1 MLNKCSKIGFWVC
14 MLVLLI
20 LLCTWRHM
28 HDPLPTAS
36 AARTQQ
42 AVVTPATTAEGAPD
56 QDRDGLSD
64 ADEIKAGLNPALS
77 DTDADGKKDGTEGLE
92 ADRDHD
98 GIIDAL
104 ESALD
109 DSDLDGVPD
118 ELDAENTNPDND
130 SDGDR
135 YGNALEKAEGTNPL
149 DARSMPADRDKD
161 GIPDNIDA
169 DKKPISF
176 VVTKHGSH
184 VRIKGTF
191 ANLPQIQTLKS
202 ALKQKGIVVDNG
214 VMMQDKYLEGRD
226 AVLIAQELIPE
237 FLLLYRNG
245 TFSYKEGAFEL
256 NGEVGSEADKKTM
269 DAFLSEHAGLVH
281 YINITRI
288 VKASENPQGAEG
300 QSVPQPT
307 QTHLGE

>member
-20 LLCTWRHM
+20 LLCTWRHI
-28 HDPLPTAS
+28 HDPLPTVS
-36 AARTQQ
+36 AALTQQ
-42 AVVTPATTAEGAPD
+42 AAVTPATTAGGAPD
-56 QDRDGLSD
+56 RDRDGLSD

-77 DTDADGKKDGTEGLE
+77 DTDGDGKKDGAEGLE

-118 ELDAENTNPDND
+118 EFDAENTNPDND

-135 YGNALEKAEGTNPL
+135 YGNGLEKAEGTDPL
-149 DARSMPADRDKD
+149 DAGSMPADRDKD

-169 DKKPISF
+169 DKKPIHF

-184 VRIKGTF
+184 VQLKGTF
-191 ANLPQIQTLKS
+191 ANLSQIQTLKS
-202 ALKQKGIVVDNG
+202 TLKRKGIVVDNG

-226 AVLIAQELIPE
+226 TILIAQELIPE

-256 NGEVGSEADKKTM
+256 NGEVGSEADKRTM

-288 VKASENPQGAEG
+288 VKAPESPQDAKDTKH
-300 QSVPQPT
+300 PI
-307 QTHLGE
+307 THPNTLGE